1 MKELGIDN
9 QGLDDQHPICDHFD
23 MDHVLP
29 ALLKRLPILQSF
41 SYVGPLSAKVLAAI
55 VQVDSLRVLQ
65 VRNGDDVLKGPA
77 TPTPIVIIP
86 WTDITLDWSALASLK
101 GLQAL
106 EIGRLIR
113 REARGLAKGV
123 ASLNLRRLRLSFWGW
138 EYANINSS
146 ITMRSTAHTSALVM
160 FLDTLTTLDLGG
172 GQICRGLPSTLEHL
186 VLIDKYR
193 TWIPYLHQFIAT
205 AILPCENLEIPS
217 TTINVSGRCH
227 DTLTKMGLPAFHKI
241 VGVSSWQQLSY
252 DEEMEIV
259 HQYCSR
265 RAKCCRPTPI
275 PNHSAISSKL
285 WTE

>member
-65 VRNGDDVLKGPA
+65 VRNGDDVLKGLT

-123 ASLNLRRLRLSFWGW
+123 ASLNLRRLRLSCWGW
-138 EYANINSS
+138 EYENSNPS

-160 FLDTLTTLDLGG
+160 FLDIFTTLDLGG
-172 GQICRGLPSTLEHL
+172 GQICRGLPSTSEH
-186 VLIDKYR
+186 
-193 TWIPYLHQFIAT
+193 
-205 AILPCENLEIPS
+205 
-217 TTINVSGRCH
+217 
-227 DTLTKMGLPAFHKI
+227 
-241 VGVSSWQQLSY
+241 
-252 DEEMEIV
+252 
-259 HQYCSR
+259 
-265 RAKCCRPTPI
+265 
-275 PNHSAISSKL
+275 
-285 WTE
+285 